1 MSTLCD
7 HIFVGGTLVT
17 PGGQIKGNIAIKDG
31 RIAGIGDIDPSTA
44 ETVTDVTGL
53 HVLPGVIDSQVH
65 FREPGNEHK
74 EDLETGSRGAVMG
87 GVTAVFEMPN
97 TNPTTSTVE
106 AFEDKIQR
114 GTHRMACDFAF
125 YVGATGDNIE
135 NIAKLEKLPG
145 AAGIKIF
152 MGSSTG
158 SLLVADD
165 DTLEKVLSQGFRRV
179 AVHCEDEE
187 RLIERQPLTYHDGGV
202 HNHHVWRDEQSALIA
217 TQRLL
222 KIARKVGRRVHVL
235 HVTTED
241 EVPLLAANKDVA
253 TMEVTPQHLTL
264 SAPDC
269 YDELGTFAQMNP
281 PIRLGHH
288 QQALWRAIDQGIVD
302 VIGSDHAPHTREE
315 KGKEYPATPSG
326 MPGVQTLVP
335 VMLTHV
341 NNGKLSL
348 ERFVDLVCHGPQ
360 RLFNIAEKGRMVVG
374 YDADLTIVDMKH
386 QQTITHDWMENRSG
400 WTPFDGFKATGWPM
414 MTVVRGNIVM
424 RDGEIINPALGEP
437 IRFSECLPQG

>member
-1 MSTLCD
+1 MDKICD
-7 HIFVGGTLVT
+7 RIFVGGTLVT
-17 PGGQIKGNIAIKDG
+17 PSGIVKGNVAIKDE
-31 RIAGIGDIDPSTA
+31 RIAGIGDIDPGFA
-44 ETVTDVTGL
+44 EEVIDVTGL
-53 HVLPGVIDSQVH
+53 HVLPGVIDTQVH

-74 EDLETGSRGAVMG
+74 EDLETGSRGAVQG

-106 AFEDKIQR
+106 ALEDKISR

-125 YVGATGDNIE
+125 YAGATGDNIDQL
-135 NIAKLEKLPG
+135 AVLEKQPG
-145 AAGIKIF
+145 TAGIKIF

-165 DTLEKVLSQGFRRV
+165 ETLEKVLSQGYRRV
-179 AVHCEDEE
+179 AVHCEDED
-187 RLIERQPLTYHDGGV
+187 RLIERQPLTYEEGGV
-202 HNHHVWRDEQSALIA
+202 HNHPIWRDEESAIKA
-217 TQRLL
+217 TKRLL

-241 EVPLLAANKDVA
+241 EVPILAANKDIS

-264 SAPDC
+264 FAPDC
-269 YDELGTFAQMNP
+269 YSEIGTFAQMNP
-281 PIRLGHH
+281 PIRLKHH
-288 QQALWRAIDQGIVD
+288 QDALWHAINQGIVD

-341 NNGKLSL
+341 NNGKLTL

-360 RLFNIAEKGRMVVG
+360 RLFNIAEKGRLAVG
-374 YDADLTIVDMKH
+374 YDADLTIVDMDKE
-386 QQTITHDWMENRSG
+386 QVITHDWMENRSG
-400 WTPFDGFKATGWPM
+400 WTPFDGFKAKGWPI

-424 RDGEIINPALGEP
+424 RDGEIIAPALGEP
-437 IRFSECLPQG
+437 VRFAECLPKG